1 LREASSNK
9 HKGIH
14 HDLLSSQ
21 SHAVNRSCRSL
32 RIHHSWCQRGSGH
45 RNSAKR
51 CGGMMR
57 RDTKFIT
64 PIRERKI
71 KMTKLMLNRANKK
84 IVGVC
89 SGLADW
95 SGLDVTVIR
104 ILFVLAT
111 IFGFGSALLIY
122 VVLALVLD

>member
-1 LREASSNK
+1 
-9 HKGIH
+9 
-14 HDLLSSQ
+14 
-21 SHAVNRSCRSL
+21 
-32 RIHHSWCQRGSGH
+32 
-45 RNSAKR
+45 
-51 CGGMMR
+51 MMR

-64 PIRERKI
+64 PIGERKI

-89 SGLADW
+89 AGLADW

>member
-1 LREASSNK
+1 
-9 HKGIH
+9 
-14 HDLLSSQ
+14 
-21 SHAVNRSCRSL
+21 
-32 RIHHSWCQRGSGH
+32 
-45 RNSAKR
+45 
-51 CGGMMR
+51 MMR
-57 RDTKFIT
+57 RDTQFIT
-64 PIRERKI
+64 PARERKI

-89 SGLADW
+89 AGLADW